1 MSNQHKPGVIDFS
14 HNPYEQEARK
24 LWGNQAVEESSSRLT
39 RLSESERKHLAETM
53 NGLFEKLASLRHL
66 PAESPEAQT
75 AIEEWYALLNEMG
88 IYSPETFKNLGQL
101 YVDDPRFTASIDRYG
116 KGLAEFMCDAM
127 AVYADTHK

>member
-24 LWGNQAVEESSSRLT
+24 LWGNQAVEESNSRLT

-88 IYSPETFKNLGQL
+88 DLLPGNLQESGPTVCGRSSFHCKYRQ
-101 YVDDPRFTASIDRYG
+101 VWQ
-116 KGLAEFMCDAM
+116 GLGGVHVRRNGCLC
-127 AVYADTHK
+127 